1 MKWATSVSVPKRPNL
16 RDTHAN
22 CVSLGMS
29 AIEVGTKLFK
39 KKELSKQEFDSFGT
53 RAI

>member
-1 MKWATSVSVPKRPNL
+1 MKWATSVSVPKRPKL

-29 AIEVGTKLFK
+29 AKSTITGGEPGIGLAYESIVH
-39 KKELSKQEFDSFGT
+39 Q
-53 RAI
+53 